1 MFWNKFETINDY
13 DNLHLK
19 CDVLLFADDFEKFR
33 NNSLKNNG
41 LCPSHYLSAPVLS
54 QDAML
59 KITKVELKLIP
70 DPHIYIFFEKGTTG
84 GVSYILVDIAK
95 LTTNF

>member
-54 QDAML
+54 
-59 KITKVELKLIP
+59 
-70 DPHIYIFFEKGTTG
+70 
-84 GVSYILVDIAK
+84 
-95 LTTNF
+95 